1 MAKTRRVL
9 AGGREYELELVSA
22 GDGRLRARIDGEEL
36 EVAYSVCGPG
46 ALKVGEQVIRFAAM
60 EGGRQVAAAGCH
72 VLVETVRRSAAGERA
87 IPPEV
92 RPPMPAVVV
101 KVLVAVGDTVT
112 RGQPLVVV
120 SAMKMETTLVAPK
133 DGVVTDIRAKA
144 GDKVSPADILVG
156 IEEKADE

>member
-1 MAKTRRVL
+1 MKKERVRA
-9 AGGREYELELVSA
+9 AGQEYELEVVSA
-22 GDGRLRARIDGEEL
+22 EDGRLHARIDGKEI
-36 EVAYSVCGPG
+36 EVSYGVCAPG
-46 ALKVGEQVIRFAAM
+46 VVKVGAQVVRFTSL
-60 EGGRQVAAAGCH
+60 EGHRQVAAAGCH
-72 VLVETVRRSAAGERA
+72 VLVERVRRSAAGERA

-101 KVLVAVGDTVT
+101 KVLVAVGEAVS

-133 DGVVTDIRAKA
+133 DGVVSEIKAKE
-144 GDKVSPADILVG
+144 GDQVSPADILVG